1 MPWTATRDGEA
12 RAYRVGSTSVLTVPH
27 VIKGAMS
34 VRVRFTSR
42 EICNR
47 IMISGRPAQVDRWHC
62 APPRVILR
70 ACCEYRTGWSV
81 WIETV
86 ELDDRNIAHAT
97 TRVSAAEI
105 CECSTTIWYS
115 AETGPAGRRTTSP
128 SVLQTVV
135 RGCGSTSSTTWHG
148 VRPVPSAHGGCHDPE
163 QASRRDERR

>member
-12 RAYRVGSTSVLTVPH
+12 RAYRVGSTSVLTAPH

-47 IMISGRPAQVDRWHC
+47 IMISGRPAQVDRWHY

-70 ACCEYRTGWSV
+70 TCCEYRTGWSV

-105 CECSTTIWYS
+105 CEVFDNDPAFCQNRSGRTTDYVAIGVTYGGS
-115 AETGPAGRRTTSP
+115 RVRVNFIYYLARRTA
-128 SVLQTVV
+128 
-135 RGCGSTSSTTWHG
+135 
-148 VRPVPSAHGGCHDPE
+148 RPVSAWRL
-163 QASRRDERR
+163 S